1 MIRPLSKALQEKAEK
16 ELFEKPNRTPSDI
29 LALREWLKKQP
40 HLQSVNPTDQL
51 LVAFLRGNKYSL
63 ERSKEKLDMLYTL
76 RAVVPEIFRDRN
88 PFDPIIQEILQL
100 GIFLPL
106 DDCMAEDSC
115 RIVSCRFG
123 LYNPSKHKMS
133 DVLKVIFMIL
143 EILILE
149 DDNYVIAGEIGLTD
163 MKGAGFNAFLQFT
176 PALAQKL
183 VTCMEKA
190 FPLRMKGVYIL
201 HTPSGFETAFQ
212 ILKTFLGDKLRN
224 RFQVIGQNKEQVYSF
239 FPKEVLPKEYGGMAR
254 SLDELTVYWK
264 AKVESYQDWFLEQ
277 DKQYS
282 DESLRLDK
290 PRTSS
295 TLFGVE
301 GSFRK
306 LEVD

>member
-1 MIRPLSKALQEKAEK
+1 MIRPLPKALQEKAEK
-16 ELFEKPNRTPSDI
+16 ELFEKPNRIPSDI

-40 HLQSVNPTDQL
+40 HLQSVNPTDQF

-100 GIFLPL
+100 GILFPL
-106 DDCMAEDSC
+106 DVCVAEDSC
-115 RIVSCRFG
+115 KLIYWRLG

-133 DVLKVIFMIL
+133 DFLKVVFMIA

-149 DDNYVIAGEIGLTD
+149 DDNYVVAGEMGLTD
-163 MKGAGFNAFLQFT
+163 FKGVGLGTFLQFT

-183 VTCMEKA
+183 VTCIEKA
-190 FPLRMKGVYIL
+190 FPLRMKGIYII

-212 ILKTFLGDKLRN
+212 ILKTFLGDKLKN
-224 RFQVIGQNKEQVYSF
+224 RFQVIGKNIEQVYSV
-239 FPKEVLPKEYGGMAR
+239 FPKEVLPKEYGGKTR
-254 SLDELTVYWK
+254 SLDELTAYWK

-282 DESLRLDK
+282 DESLRPDK

>member
-16 ELFEKPNRTPSDI
+16 ELFEKPNRIPSDI

-40 HLQSVNPTDQL
+40 HLQSVNPTDQF
-51 LVAFLRGNKYSL
+51 LVAFLRGNKHSL

-106 DDCMAEDSC
+106 DVCMAEDSC
-115 RIVSCRFG
+115 RIVNTRVG
-123 LYNPSKHKMS
+123 LYNPSKYKMS
-133 DVLKVIFMIL
+133 DLMKVVFMIL

-149 DDNYVIAGEIGLTD
+149 DDNYVVAGQMELSDLRGVGLST
-163 MKGAGFNAFLQFT
+163 FLQLT
-176 PALAQKL
+176 PALAKKF
-183 VTCMEKA
+183 VTCIEKA
-190 FPLRMKGVYIL
+190 FPLRMKGAYIL

-224 RFQVIGQNKEQVYSF
+224 RFQVIGQNVEQVYSV
-239 FPKEVLPKEYGGMAR
+239 FPKEVLPKEYGGMAK
-254 SLDELTVYWK
+254 SLDELRAYWK

-282 DESLRLDK
+282 DESLRPDK

-295 TLFGVE
+295 TLFGIE